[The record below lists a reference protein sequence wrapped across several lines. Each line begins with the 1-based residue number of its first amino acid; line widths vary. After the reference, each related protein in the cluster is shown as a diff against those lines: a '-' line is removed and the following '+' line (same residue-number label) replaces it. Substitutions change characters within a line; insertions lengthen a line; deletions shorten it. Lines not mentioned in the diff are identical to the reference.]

1 MLTTFRRRQALLAA
15 VAASAALLLSAC
27 GDDDTPNVET
37 VVSFGDSLSDLGTYQ
52 WGAVAAAGGG
62 RYTTNSPGTIW
73 VEEVAKA
80 YGTSITRSRTGGA
93 GNPAPSV
100 SSGTGYAQGGA
111 RITQLPGVGSTP
123 SGVTGVPVEAA
134 ALPVRDQVT
143 AHLATVG
150 GRIPPSQLIL
160 IFAGANDLFFQ
171 LGVFQATV
179 ANPGCTAP
187 CAAQAQAAA
196 VQAASTAGTELAGE
210 VRRLL
215 TAGADK
221 IVLSDAPNPALTP
234 FGAASGA
241 QAQALMTGLTQAFNA
256 AMTAG
261 LGSDSARVTRVDFNA
276 FVADVNSRPSAYG
289 LVNITTP
296 ACTFPTPQEPSSL
309 FCSAA
314 TLAAPG
320 AESTYLFADGVHPT
334 TGGHRAF
341 ARWLLERVQPVIPR

>member
-27 GDDDTPNVET
+27 GDDDTPNVES
-37 VVSFGDSLSDLGTYQ
+37 VASFGDSLSDLGTFQ

-73 VEEVAKA
+73 VEEVARA
-80 YGTSITRSRTGGA
+80 YGTTIARSRTGGA

-100 SSGTGYAQGGA
+100 STGTGYAQGGA

-123 SGVTGVPVEAA
+123 TGVAGVSVESA

-150 GRIPPSQLIL
+150 GRIPPRQLIL
-160 IFAGANDLFFQ
+160 ILAGANDLFFQ

-179 ANPGCTAP
+179 GDPGCTAP

-196 VQAASTAGTELAGE
+196 VQAASTAGAELAGE

-215 TAGADK
+215 AAGAEK
-221 IVLSDAPNPALTP
+221 IVLSDAPDPALTP

-241 QAQALMTGLTQAFNA
+241 QAQALMTGLAQAFNS
-256 AMTAG
+256 AMATA
-261 LGSDSARVTRVDFNA
+261 LGGDASRVTRVDFNA
-276 FVADVNSRPSAYG
+276 FVADVNGRPGAYG
-289 LVNITTP
+289 LSNITAP
-296 ACTFPTPQEPSSL
+296 ACNFPTPQNPSSL

-314 TLAAPG
+314 TLVAPG